1 MDDAEIDFRR
11 LFGIVRRQLKL
22 IIATIAII
30 LAIASIAL
38 FSITPLYTGT
48 ALVLVDPSRKNLLDP
63 SNSIGSSAAD
73 SARVESEVEIV
84 DSDAVLLSVIAE
96 KGLVTDPE
104 FGVKI
109 GLRDKL
115 LAFLRIRDITIP
127 TGEEA
132 LGSVLA
138 KLKNNVSVSR
148 RGLTY
153 LIAVSVRSENPARAA
168 ELANTITTTY
178 IRLQIESKTS
188 NTREARDIVQRQ
200 VADAEN
206 AVIAAEKAYDDF
218 ILSNVNAIAEQT
230 GRTDLT
236 SMRGRIDQ
244 LIADRSLAE
253 SQAMALRQSVA
264 RSDWQSVA
272 DNLQTAAVTE
282 LNRQRMEL
290 ERSLAQVEGGSARAI
305 NLREELDKINASL
318 QQETTSALQQLQ
330 NSASQYEQEAATLRR
345 DLSSAILNSN
355 LPADMLAQIYRLQQ
369 ISRNATSQYQMLLA
383 RSQTLETE
391 AALQIA
397 DSRVVSPA
405 YPPNRPS
412 SPKVPLILG
421 VAVLFAIGAGLAL
434 AFIFENFVGGF
445 TDEEQVQAV
454 TRLPL
459 ATVVPRHNSNVAG
472 MHSISDALVDSPLSM
487 YAESIRR
494 LRATLDNALQSS
506 WVQQPEE
513 ARKSGRV
520 IMLSSA
526 MPGEG
531 KSTLALS
538 LARTLALSG
547 ASTLIIDCD
556 FRKPSIQRHLN
567 IEPSNGLV
575 DFLIGDIG
583 SDELL
588 QNIVRSDPKTSLTAV
603 VGARR
608 ADVPTDQLL
617 TREKFSRLI
626 QTARPRFDYI
636 VLDSPPIE
644 PVVDGLYLAKYADV
658 ITFVIRWA
666 RTPQRMCVNAIQ
678 RLSQT
683 KSEHCRILIALNQ
696 QEGKTTFY
704 NTYSDYYTE

>member
-1 MDDAEIDFRR
+1 MDDAEIDFRHI
-11 LFGIVRRQLKL
+11 FGIVRRQIRL
-22 IIATIAII
+22 ILATIAIV
-30 LAIASIAL
+30 LAVAGIAL

-63 SNSIGSSAAD
+63 SNTMGSSSAD

-84 DSDAVLLSVIAE
+84 DSDAVLLSVISE

-109 GLRDKL
+109 GLRDRL
-115 LAFLRIRDITIP
+115 LAFLRVKDLKLP
-127 TGEEA
+127 SGEEA

-138 KLKNNVSVSR
+138 KFKNNVSVSR

-168 ELANTITTTY
+168 ELANAITTTY

-188 NTREARDIVQRQ
+188 NTRDSRDIVQRQ
-200 VADAEN
+200 VADAEA
-206 AVIAAEKAYDDF
+206 AVISAEKAYDDF

-236 SMRGRIDQ
+236 TMRGRIDQ
-244 LIADRSLAE
+244 LLSERSMTE
-253 SQAMALRQSVA
+253 SRVQALRQSVSQ
-264 RSDWQSVA
+264 SDWQSVA
-272 DNLQTAAVTE
+272 DNLQNAAVAE

-290 ERSLAQVEGGSARAI
+290 ERSLAQAESGSARAV
-305 NLREELDKINASL
+305 NLREELDKINAGLKEQS
-318 QQETTSALQQLQ
+318 TTALQQLQ
-330 NSASQYEQEAATLRR
+330 TSAATYEQEAATLRR

-369 ISRNATSQYQMLLA
+369 ISRNATTQYQTLLA
-383 RSQTLETE
+383 RSQALETE

-421 VAVLFAIGAGLAL
+421 VATLFAIGAGFAL

-459 ATVVPRHNSNVAG
+459 ATVVPRHTANVAA

-494 LRATLDNALQSS
+494 LRATLDNALQNSMA
-506 WVQQPEE
+506 QLPEE
-513 ARKSGRV
+513 IRNSGRV
-520 IMLSSA
+520 IMVSSA

-547 ASTLIIDCD
+547 SSTLIIDCD

-588 QNIVRSDPKTSLTAV
+588 QNIVKVDPKTSLTAV

-608 ADVPTDQLL
+608 SDVPTDQLL
-617 TREKFSRLI
+617 TRERFSRLV
-626 QTARPRFDYI
+626 QTARTRFDYI

-683 KSEHCRILIALNQ
+683 KSEHCRILTALNQ

-704 NTYSDYYTE
+704 NTYSDYYTD

>member
-1 MDDAEIDFRR
+1 MDDAEIDFRHV
-11 LFGIVRRQLKL
+11 FGIVRRQIRL
-22 IIATIAII
+22 ILATIAIV
-30 LAIASIAL
+30 LAVAGIAL

-63 SNSIGSSAAD
+63 SSALGSTSAD

-109 GLRDKL
+109 GLRDKV
-115 LAFLRIRDITIP
+115 LAFLRVRDLKLP
-127 TGEEA
+127 AGEEA
-132 LGSVLA
+132 LGNVLA
-138 KLKNNVSVSR
+138 KFKSHVSVSR

-168 ELANTITTTY
+168 ELANAITATY

-188 NTREARDIVQRQ
+188 NTRESRDIVQRQ
-200 VADAEN
+200 VTDAES

-218 ILSNVNAIAEQT
+218 ILANVNAIAEQT
-230 GRTDLT
+230 GRSDLT
-236 SMRGRIDQ
+236 TMRGRIDL
-244 LIADRSLAE
+244 LIAERSTAE
-253 SQAMALRQSVA
+253 SRAQALRQSVSQ
-264 RSDWQSVA
+264 SDWQSVA
-272 DNLQTAAVTE
+272 DNLQNAAVAE

-290 ERSLAQVEGGSARAI
+290 ERSLAQAESGSARAI
-305 NLREELDKINASL
+305 NLREELDKINTGLREQS
-318 QQETTSALQQLQ
+318 TTALQQLQ
-330 NSASQYEQEAATLRR
+330 NSAATYEQEAATLRR
-345 DLSSAILNSN
+345 ELSTAILNSN

-369 ISRNATSQYQMLLA
+369 ISRNATTQYQTLLA
-383 RSQTLETE
+383 RSQALETE
-391 AALQIA
+391 SALQIA

-405 YPPNRPS
+405 FPPNKPS
-412 SPKVPLILG
+412 SPKVSLILG
-421 VAVLFAIGAGLAL
+421 VAALFAIGTGFAL

-459 ATVVPRHNSNVAG
+459 ATSVPRHASNVAVT
-472 MHSISDALVDSPLSM
+472 HSISDALVDSPLSM

-494 LRATLDNALQSS
+494 LRATLDNALQNSMA
-506 WVQQPEE
+506 QQPED
-513 ARKSGRV
+513 AKKTGRV

-678 RLSQT
+678 RLNQT
-683 KSEHCRILIALNQ
+683 KSDRCRILTVLNQ
-696 QEGKTTFY
+696 QEGKRSFY
-704 NTYSDYYTE
+704 NTYSDYYSE

>member
-1 MDDAEIDFRR
+1 MDDAEIDFRHI
-11 LFGIVRRQLKL
+11 FGIVRRQIRL
-22 IIATIAII
+22 ILATIAIV
-30 LAIASIAL
+30 LAVAGIAL

-63 SNSIGSSAAD
+63 SSALGSTSAD

-109 GLRDKL
+109 GLRDRL
-115 LAFLRIRDITIP
+115 LAFLRIRDLRLP
-127 TGEEA
+127 AGEEA
-132 LGSVLA
+132 LGNVLA
-138 KLKNNVSVSR
+138 KFKNNVSVSR

-153 LIAVSVRSENPARAA
+153 LIAVSVRSEDPARAA
-168 ELANTITTTY
+168 ELANAITTTY

-188 NTREARDIVQRQ
+188 NTRDSRDIVERQ
-200 VADAEN
+200 VADAES
-206 AVIAAEKAYDDF
+206 AVISAEKAYDDF

-236 SMRGRIDQ
+236 TMRGRIDQ
-244 LIADRSLAE
+244 LLSERSMTE
-253 SQAMALRQSVA
+253 NRVQALRQSVSQ
-264 RSDWQSVA
+264 SDWQSVA
-272 DNLQTAAVTE
+272 DNLQDAAVAE

-290 ERSLAQVEGGSARAI
+290 ERSLAQAESGSARAV
-305 NLREELDKINASL
+305 NLRAELDKINAGLKEQS
-318 QQETTSALQQLQ
+318 TTALQQLQ
-330 NSASQYEQEAATLRR
+330 NSAATYEQEAATLRR

-369 ISRNATSQYQMLLA
+369 ISRNATTQYQTLLA
-383 RSQTLETE
+383 RSQALETE

-421 VAVLFAIGAGLAL
+421 VATLFAIGAGLAL

-459 ATVVPRHNSNVAG
+459 ATVVPRHTANTAA
-472 MHSISDALVDSPLSM
+472 MHSVSDALVDSPLSM

-494 LRATLDNALQSS
+494 LRATLDNALQNSMAPK
-506 WVQQPEE
+506 PED
-513 ARKSGRV
+513 AKKAGRV

-617 TREKFSRLI
+617 TQEKFSRLI

-678 RLSQT
+678 RLNQT
-683 KSEHCRILIALNQ
+683 KNERCRILTVLNQ
-696 QEGKTTFY
+696 QEGKHSFY
-704 NTYSDYYTE
+704 NTYSDYYSE